1 MEKILFICEGST
13 EIFLLYKILEKEFKI
28 KISEELKENG
38 NLSMKNIEDIMTNFA
53 KTNNIS
59 IEIADLKGERNL
71 VNYTKV
77 LMNSRFFLDL
87 TRIIYIMDADYEEG
101 TETGYERTEKAI
113 NDSVK
118 KLKKESENL
127 EFYYF
132 ITPNNKDDGMT
143 ETLLLDALNCQEV
156 VTYIRNDVVPVVKE
170 MKDCEITNEQ
180 KSTFMMVA
188 ATQNPLRGTAPA
200 FISKCYDKFNK
211 ESQSL
216 KNLIDFIGKCIKI
229 NE

>member
-1 MEKILFICEGST
+1 MKKILFICEGST

-28 KISEELKENG
+28 KISEELKEND
-38 NLSMKNIEDIMTNFA
+38 NLSMKNIKDIMTNFA
-53 KTNNIS
+53 KIDNIS

-77 LMNSRFFLDL
+77 LMNNRFFQDL
-87 TRIIYIMDADYEEG
+87 TKIIYIMDADYKEG
-101 TETGYERTEKAI
+101 TETGYERTKKAI
-113 NDSVK
+113 EDSI
-118 KLKKESENL
+118 KELREKSESL
-127 EFYYF
+127 EFDYF

-143 ETLLLDALNCQEV
+143 ETLLLDALNCQGV

-211 ESQSL
+211 DSKSL
-216 KNLIDFIGKCIKI
+216 KNLIDFIKKNIEI
-229 NE
+229 DE

>member
-1 MEKILFICEGST
+1 MEF
-13 EIFLLYKILEKEFKI
+13 
-28 KISEELKENG
+28 
-38 NLSMKNIEDIMTNFA
+38 D
-53 KTNNIS
+53 
-59 IEIADLKGERNL
+59 
-71 VNYTKV
+71 
-77 LMNSRFFLDL
+77 
-87 TRIIYIMDADYEEG
+87 
-101 TETGYERTEKAI
+101 
-113 NDSVK
+113 
-118 KLKKESENL
+118 
-127 EFYYF
+127 YF

>member
-38 NLSMKNIEDIMTNFA
+38 NLSMKNIKDIMTNFA
-53 KTNNIS
+53 KIDNIS

-77 LMNSRFFLDL
+77 LMNSRFFQDL
-87 TRIIYIMDADYEEG
+87 TRIIYIMDADYKEG
-101 TETGYERTEKAI
+101 TETGYERTKKAI
-113 NDSVK
+113 EDSIK
-118 KLKKESENL
+118 KLKEKSENL
-127 EFYYF
+127 EFDYF
-132 ITPNNKDDGMT
+132 ITPNNKDEGMT

-156 VTYIRNDVVPVVKE
+156 VSYIRNDVIPVVKE
-170 MKDCEITNEQ
+170 MKNCEITNEQ

-200 FISKCYDKFNK
+200 FISKCYDKFDKN
-211 ESQSL
+211 SVSL
-216 KNLIDFIGKCIKI
+216 KNLIDFIREYIKI
-229 NE
+229 N

>member
-38 NLSMKNIEDIMTNFA
+38 NLSMKNIKDIMTNFA
-53 KTNNIS
+53 KIDNIS

-71 VNYTKV
+71 VNYTKE
-77 LMNSRFFLDL
+77 LSNNRFFLDL
-87 TRIIYIMDADYEEG
+87 TRIIYIMDADYKEG
-101 TETGYERTEKAI
+101 TETGYERTKKAI
-113 NDSVK
+113 EDSIK
-118 KLKKESENL
+118 KLKEKSENL
-127 EFYYF
+127 EFDYF

-143 ETLLLDALNCQEV
+143 ETLLLDALNCQGV
-156 VTYIRNDVVPVVKE
+156 VTYIRNDVIPVVKE

-188 ATQNPLRGTAPA
+188 AT
-200 FISKCYDKFNK
+200 
-211 ESQSL
+211 
-216 KNLIDFIGKCIKI
+216 
-229 NE
+229 

>member
-143 ETLLLDALNCQEV
+143 ETILLDALKCQEI
-156 VTYIRNDVVPVVKE
+156 VTYIKEEVIPTVKE
-170 MKDCEITNEQ
+170 MEGCKITNKE
-180 KSTFMMVA
+180 KSAFMMVA
-188 ATQNPLRGTAPA
+188 ATQEPLRGTAPI
-200 FISKCYDKFNK
+200 FISRSYDKLDK